1 MKEEINKMFVG
12 RYCIVRCDD
21 AGVHAGIVVAI
32 EGRSIVLKESK
43 RLWYWYV
50 KKNSYL
56 SSIAIHGLGNGC
68 KISEEMENPILLTED
83 CEIIICTKE
92 AEKSIREYE
101 IYQDNGNE

>member
-1 MKEEINKMFVG
+1 MFIG
-12 RYCIVRCDD
+12 KYCIVRCDD
-21 AGVHAGIVVAI
+21 AGVHAGVVVAMK
-32 EGRSIVLKESK
+32 GRSVVLKESK

-56 SSIAIHGLGNGC
+56 SSVAIRGLGTDS
-68 KISEEMENPILLTED
+68 KISEEMEHPILLTED
-83 CEIIICTKE
+83 CEIITCTKE